1 LTSWGDDPELLATF
15 RAEVEE
21 RLASLQG
28 GLLALEESSSARQV
42 VAGLFRDAHT
52 VKGSARMLGLDHVLH
67 VAHAMEDLLGA
78 LRDNRMPVRRELV
91 DLLLVACDGIARALP
106 GGDLDGDPM
115 PSLTEALQAAVDGR
129 PVVVP
134 SLDAKTTAAC
144 VQEPAAMSFASV
156 PPQPVV
162 PAPDAA
168 PLQTPAAEV
177 AAEVPSAEFPEVP
190 AVPAQAAP
198 PAGEPAAPATR
209 NDSVRVAAS
218 KVYDL
223 LDVVGEADLGSRRI
237 EQSTSALLA
246 FASEQA
252 RWATSLR
259 QAAARSEVELPDDVL
274 LAVHRLAGAGDEVSG
289 AVRVLRELVEGHR
302 GGMALVRDGAMGL
315 AMVPV
320 RRMLAAL
327 PRIVRDVATS
337 TGKDVVLVTAGED
350 VELDKQVLDGVSDAL
365 KHLVINAVD
374 HGCETAAERRAAGK
388 AERATV
394 TVTARSVGGTVVI
407 EVSDDGAGVD
417 EDAVR
422 AAAVR
427 QGLLPAD
434 SLLSGPPLLSLL
446 FTPALSTSR
455 TVTETSGRGVG
466 LDVVRDAVEELGG
479 AVEVRSERGTGTTFA
494 LTLPVTLGVLRCLL
508 ARVGDERY
516 AVPVTGVVES
526 VSLRS
531 GALGGKGGDAEVHVV
546 AGAAVV
552 VRHGVSV
559 PLVDLGTALG
569 LSRSPT
575 DAPRAALVV
584 KHGTTQVAWAVD
596 RLEGESE
603 LVVKDLGPFLGRV
616 PFVAGATID
625 GSGSVVCLLDLRE
638 LGDRALGTASLASV
652 GPVVASRPTGRAAAV
667 ERKPRVLVVEDSVG
681 VRELERVIL
690 EGAGYVVETAVDG
703 LDGAARLRDDPA
715 DLVVSDVEMP
725 GMDGY
730 ELTRTIRRTK
740 GWENVPVVIMTSRG
754 EDASRQA
761 GLDAGCSAYLL
772 KNEFDQDQLVQT
784 VRRLVGR

>member
-1 LTSWGDDPELLATF
+1 MTGWGDDPELLATF
-15 RAEVEE
+15 REEVEE
-21 RLASLQG
+21 RLASLQA
-28 GLLALEESSSARQV
+28 GLLALEGAGSPRQV
-42 VAGLFRDAHT
+42 VGGLFRDAHT
-52 VKGSARMLGLDHVLH
+52 VKGSARMLGLEHVLH

-78 LRDNRMPVRRELV
+78 LRDNRLTVRRDLV
-91 DLLLVACDGIARALP
+91 DLLLTACDGIARALP
-106 GGDLDGDPM
+106 GGELDGDPM
-115 PSLTEALQAAVDGR
+115 SSLVAALQAAVEGR
-129 PVVVP
+129 QPVVVP
-134 SLDAKTTAAC
+134 VLLEGSA
-144 VQEPAAMSFASV
+144 
-156 PPQPVV
+156 
-162 PAPDAA
+162 AA
-168 PLQTPAAEV
+168 PLP
-177 AAEVPSAEFPEVP
+177 
-190 AVPAQAAP
+190 AAP
-198 PAGEPAAPATR
+198 PAPRPEPAAPAPDSVTMAFAAVPVQPRHVAVPAPVAVEVPVPAPAVEAGAAR

-218 KVYDL
+218 KVYGL

-237 EQSTSALLA
+237 EQSTGALLA
-246 FASEQA
+246 LAAEQS
-252 RWATSLR
+252 RWATALR
-259 QAAARSEVELPDDVL
+259 QAAGRSEIPLPDDVL
-274 LAVHRLAGAGDEVSG
+274 LAVHRLAGAGDEVSLS
-289 AVRVLRELVEGHR
+289 VRGLRELVEGHR

-320 RRMLAAL
+320 RRMFAAL
-327 PRIVRDVATS
+327 PRIVRDVATV
-337 TGKDVVLVTAGED
+337 TGKDVALVTAGED
-350 VELDKQVLDGVSDAL
+350 VELDKQVLDGVADAL

-374 HGCETAAERRAAGK
+374 HGCESAAERTAAGK
-388 AERATV
+388 PARATV
-394 TVTARSVGGTVVI
+394 TVSARSVGGTVVL
-407 EVSDDGAGVD
+407 EVGDDGAGVD

-434 SLLSGPPLLSLL
+434 TALSGPPLLALL
-446 FTPALSTSR
+446 FTPALSTSD

-479 AVEVRSERGTGTTFA
+479 AVEVRSARGTGTTFV

-526 VSLRS
+526 VSLRA
-531 GALGGKGGDAEVHVV
+531 GTLGSRGGDAEVHVL
-546 AGAAVV
+546 AGASLL

-559 PLVDLGTALG
+559 PLVDLAGALG
-569 LSRSPT
+569 LERRNGE
-575 DAPRAALVV
+575 APRAALVV
-584 KHGTTQVAWAVD
+584 KQGTTRVAWAVD

-603 LVVKDLGPFLGRV
+603 LVVKDLGGFLGRV
-616 PFVAGATID
+616 PGIAGATID
-625 GSGSVVCLLDLRE
+625 GFGSVVCLLDLRE
-638 LGDRALGTASLASV
+638 LGDRALGTGAPSA
-652 GPVVASRPTGRAAAV
+652 PVVAPTAGTAPVGRRA
-667 ERKPRVLVVEDSVG
+667 RVLVVEDSVG

-690 EGAGYVVETAVDG
+690 EGAGYAVETAVDG

-772 KNEFDQDQLVQT
+772 KNEFDQDQLVHT